1 MEGRNVT
8 GVHWQKGEMS
18 WLVNWLSYPKSSE
31 KSYEIGDI
39 QQAKMHIS
47 FCDLRSGNFS
57 TLFFYSIEGAA
68 WL

>member
-1 MEGRNVT
+1 MA
-8 GVHWQKGEMS
+8 GE
-18 WLVNWLSYPKSSE
+18 LVILSK
-31 KSYEIGDI
+31 KLRDVIIGDI